1 MKDLQHG
8 TGNRSVDLATSPRL
22 KCKQLSMVQFL
33 LEVGSYNSSQK
44 YYFTFYDNF
53 SRIKK
58 FFRNRIKIHQILR
71 QILVTAFSD
80 TKKQTIKEK
89 NSVFTFQKGKKGS
102 SQSEKNEKKDEARSL
117 EGMDMDRTK
126 NGEGRNSGQAGP

>member
-1 MKDLQHG
+1 MD
-8 TGNRSVDLATSPRL
+8 
-22 KCKQLSMVQFL
+22 
-33 LEVGSYNSSQK
+33 
-44 YYFTFYDNF
+44 
-53 SRIKK
+53 
-58 FFRNRIKIHQILR
+58 QILR

-80 TKKQTIKEK
+80 TKKQTVKEK

-102 SQSEKNEKKDEARSL
+102 LQSEKNEKKDEARSL